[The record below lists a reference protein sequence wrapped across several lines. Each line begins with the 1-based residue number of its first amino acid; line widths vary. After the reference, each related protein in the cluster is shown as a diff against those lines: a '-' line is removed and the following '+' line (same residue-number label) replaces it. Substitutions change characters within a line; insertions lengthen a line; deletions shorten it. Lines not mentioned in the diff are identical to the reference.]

1 MCPAASL
8 LPLSLSNHI
17 TRLCAILCSY
27 LRALCG
33 AIFMCDAGDQAR
45 VKTVVEQKGR
55 KWEHVIA
62 FNFRYVVLRVRRHI
76 PPPQQLYHRV
86 KAVFDFFADQED
98 SEKHQPLFNKEAKKK
113 AKLVLEAILRGELS
127 DPPGAEWY
135 VRKTNQR
142 GEVMVDRD
150 GLWLYRCFRGTNLTE
165 SMHQS
170 LTTAFGHT
178 RAGPE

>member
-1 MCPAASL
+1 MGACHSIQF
-8 LPLSLSNHI
+8 SV
-17 TRLCAILCSY
+17 
-27 LRALCG
+27 CG
-33 AIFMCDAGDQAR
+33 AACAPAHSATSAAVSSCQ
-45 VKTVVEQKGR
+45 
-55 KWEHVIA
+55 
-62 FNFRYVVLRVRRHI
+62 
-76 PPPQQLYHRV
+76 
-86 KAVFDFFADQED
+86 AVFDFFADQED